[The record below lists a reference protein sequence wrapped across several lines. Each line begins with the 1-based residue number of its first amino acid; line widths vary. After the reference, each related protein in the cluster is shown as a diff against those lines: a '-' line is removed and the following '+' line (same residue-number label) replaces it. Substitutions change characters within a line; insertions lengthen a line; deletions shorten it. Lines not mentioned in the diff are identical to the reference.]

1 MKLLKYT
8 VYILDFE
15 DYGPE
20 EYKTVI
26 EQHRHLPGAQVFI
39 EDETDIGEWDDDID
53 INQNKATRENYENY
67 FKRTKN
73 EN

>member
-15 DYGPE
+15 NYGPE
-20 EYKTVI
+20 EYKTI
-26 EQHRHLPGAQVFI
+26 MEQHRHLEAQVFI
-39 EDETDIGEWDDDID
+39 EGEANIGEWNDDID
-53 INQNKATRENYENY
+53 INQNKATKENYENY